1 MLAEGNHGF
10 GPGGTHWAQ
19 ALLHQLEEMV
29 VVVSL
34 DTYHQV
40 VGTGHKMAFGHFGN
54 FRQGLHHLVEIGIG
68 SQVQPYI
75 GKSVVSQRL
84 GGYVA

>member
-40 VGTGHKMAFGHFGN
+40 VGTGC
-54 FRQGLHHLVEIGIG
+54 LTV
-68 SQVQPYI
+68 
-75 GKSVVSQRL
+75 
-84 GGYVA
+84 